1 MLLTARHFK
10 PVLDGRR
17 MKMEELGDS
26 WEDRPVS
33 IDLIA
38 RRTLYLIGAAERF
51 VAMDLRRGA
60 SAPQYV

>member
-1 MLLTARHFK
+1 MLLTARHLK
-10 PVLDGRR
+10 PVLDERR
-17 MKMEELGDS
+17 MKMELGDS

-33 IDLIA
+33 IYLIA